1 MHACPARLQ
10 AGDGSK
16 RTCAFPA
23 VCNQALS
30 NMGNIIHLKSLQPG
44 RRQMAVR
51 AAQGGAEGR
60 RITQNEFT
68 DKAWQ
73 VMTGSC
79 HNVSHWM
86 EQGEGLVLYLL
97 SSDPASVLG
106 RKGTASEKPGSCNG
120 RCLAAHSTLWVH
132 GCG

>member
-73 VMTGSC
+73 LETARKCGARVLLGLC
-79 HNVSHWM
+79 HPPSGNLPTRAVC
-86 EQGEGLVLYLL
+86 
-97 SSDPASVLG
+97 
-106 RKGTASEKPGSCNG
+106 TAVQK
-120 RCLAAHSTLWVH
+120 AQ
-132 GCG
+132 